1 MAYNVT
7 IWKDHAVTPAHTFS
21 VTENSD
27 GTITLSPAGTV
38 VQQGTNM
45 SAANFNNMEEGISA
59 AGIGGAEALRLIKL
73 LQDDVEGVQGVIIEA
88 TLTNTYSYPFN
99 NSKTTVSI
107 PTENTRRNADYYVI
121 YEVEEYEGD
130 DVGDIIISDKLV
142 NGFKAAFDGNATS
155 ATIKFYVIG
164 GMA

>member
-1 MAYNVT
+1 MAYSVT
-7 IWKDHAVTPAHTFS
+7 IWKDHAVTPAHTFT
-21 VTENSD
+21 VTENAD
-27 GTITLSPAGTV
+27 GTITLTPAWTV

-45 SAANFNNMEEGISA
+45 SASNFNNMEEGISA
-59 AGIGGAEALRLIKL
+59 AGIEAAEALRLINL
-73 LQDDVEGVQGVIIEA
+73 LQDDVAGVQGIIIEA
-88 TLTNTYSYPFN
+88 TLKNTYSYPFN
-99 NSKTTVSI
+99 NSKATIAIDTAY
-107 PTENTRRNADYYVI
+107 TRRNTDYYVI
-121 YEVEEYEGD
+121 TEVESYEGD